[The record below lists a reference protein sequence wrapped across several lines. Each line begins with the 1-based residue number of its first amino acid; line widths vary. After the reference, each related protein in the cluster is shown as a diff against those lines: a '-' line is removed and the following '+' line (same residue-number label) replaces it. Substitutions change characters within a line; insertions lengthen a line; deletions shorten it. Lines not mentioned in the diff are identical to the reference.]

1 MFTQPEYKP
10 CHLLYYTGITRTAK
24 NILAEIVRRMFLN
37 QNDEL
42 RQLREMKRHAV
53 DMYEALQRVDYAAV
67 GRLVRKTWAQN
78 QAIDSG
84 TNPEAVLRMTELID
98 DLALGYKL
106 AGAGGGGYLYIMA
119 KDQDAAARIKKTLN
133 ANRLNANARFVDM
146 TLSTV
151 GLQVSRS

>member
-1 MFTQPEYKP
+1 
-10 CHLLYYTGITRTAK
+10 
-24 NILAEIVRRMFLN
+24 MFLN
-37 QNDEL
+37 QSDEL